1 MPKLNFT
8 TTSVYE
14 PEALTVSGIPATTRK
29 GSDVAVPVV
38 LNTATLESPVIV
50 EPAFCTNDTF

>member
-1 MPKLNFT
+1 MPKLNLT

-29 GSDVAVPVV
+29 GNDVAVPVV

-50 EPAFCTNDTF
+50 EPAF